1 MSASAGQLLSG
12 SKERRSD
19 AVSCMVRVNA
29 DLLDVGIAVE
39 YLQPD
44 EAEGRI
50 PLVDGDQEP
59 AVVESGR

>member
-12 SKERRSD
+12 SEEGRSD

-50 PLVDGDQEP
+50 PLVRGNQERP
-59 AVVESGR
+59 PSRAGR